1 MAEEEAGCWPELM
14 VPGSSPGKVLTPGLS
29 LFLCKA
35 GWFEVTTGLSLIF
48 SKIISPKHHHFL
60 ILGSFILPD
69 LIQLI
74 HFSEIR
80 SLTAMKNHG
89 ERGLCL
95 EIPALVQP
103 RRPQEVTGNSRK
115 QLQVGEGKGTKH
127 SCSFSPSAAR
137 PKHAVWQLKGR

>member
-69 LIQLI
+69 LI
-74 HFSEIR
+74 
-80 SLTAMKNHG
+80 
-89 ERGLCL
+89 
-95 EIPALVQP
+95 
-103 RRPQEVTGNSRK
+103 
-115 QLQVGEGKGTKH
+115 
-127 SCSFSPSAAR
+127 
-137 PKHAVWQLKGR
+137 